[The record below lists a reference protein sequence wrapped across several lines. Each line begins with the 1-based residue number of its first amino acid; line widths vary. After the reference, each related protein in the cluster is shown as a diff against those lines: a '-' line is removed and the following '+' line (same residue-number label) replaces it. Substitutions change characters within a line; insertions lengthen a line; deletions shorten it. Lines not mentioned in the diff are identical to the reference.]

1 MTKNIITDY
10 LKVQLNRAY
19 ENENYFV
26 DGDDFLDNG
35 LEDYTDYSHDNKQ
48 AFYELWDN
56 LFMGS
61 EYESLIGLQLFVL
74 QNMRVPNHMY
84 GLNRVSYHA
93 PSDNDIITVL
103 VDMDL
108 LIDVAFNF
116 LVRRYVY
123 NHLSDLF
130 ADDDL
135 FCEEGLMELAD
146 KL

>member
-1 MTKNIITDY
+1 MTKNIITHY

-35 LEDYTDYSHDNKQ
+35 LEDYTEYSHNWQ
-48 AFYELWDN
+48 SFYNIWN
-56 LFMGS
+56 AIFAGS
-61 EYESLIGLQLFVL
+61 EYEGLLGLQLFVV

-84 GLNRVSYHA
+84 GLNRVSYHV
-93 PSDNDIITVL
+93 PSDADIINVL
-103 VDMDL
+103 THEDL